1 MSVTVG
7 ESKPI
12 IYELMLSAS
21 ELDVILIKLEQGGIE
36 GGVYGETQKK
46 LIDYFKK
53 LQDIRS
59 PSDVRLVRYGIMDSS
74 RLNWE

>member
-21 ELDVILIKLEQGGIE
+21 ELDVILIKLEKGGIE
-36 GGVYGETQKK
+36 SGVYGETQKK